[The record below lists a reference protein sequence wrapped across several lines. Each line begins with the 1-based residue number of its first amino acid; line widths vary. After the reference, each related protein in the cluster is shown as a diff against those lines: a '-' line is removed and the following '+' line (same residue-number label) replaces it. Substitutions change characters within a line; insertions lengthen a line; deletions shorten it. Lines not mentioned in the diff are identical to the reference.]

1 MAKGNKGGKMH
12 MTGRALAIAMLCCV
26 IYSAMSINDPS
37 DRIYLLHS
45 DILYKNYQDPRAEVL
60 VGHVKLS
67 HKGCIMYCDSAKF
80 YRDDNSFDAFGN
92 VKMLQGDT
100 LTLTSDTL
108 FYEGENLTA
117 KARGNVVL
125 THHKTRLLT
134 DHLDYDRMYGVGM
147 YMQGG
152 TLYDDDNVL
161 NSRWGQYT
169 PSTHESFFTDN
180 VNLENP
186 SFTLISDTLFYNTQT
201 KVARIVSPTNI
212 ETDDSTF
219 VYGMRGCYNTNT
231 GEADLTDRSYII
243 KDMRRII
250 GDSLHYNKEKHFS
263 EGFNN
268 VVINDDENMCI
279 LYGDLCQ
286 YDNQTGYAMATDKAL
301 LKEYSQG
308 DTAYVH
314 ADTLKMFTYDL
325 GTDSVTRTI
334 HAYHK
339 VKLYRSDVQAVC
351 DSMVSVQKDSCT
363 YLFGQPILW
372 NGGQQLFGETIHVF
386 NNDSTVRLIH
396 VINQAMAIEQTD
408 SVTFNEVSSR
418 EMYSYFTNGQ
428 IDRNEAHG
436 NVYVIYYV
444 TEDKGQTKLFMNYSE
459 TTKMI
464 MFMQNK
470 KIEHIWMP
478 AATCSLYPVLQIPPD
493 KKHLKGFAWF
503 DYVRPTDPD
512 DVFNWRGKSAENVLV
527 AEKKHNVPLQKLN
540 KNGRPTQ
547 QQSPESSQ
555 MSDQT
560 APSDRSDQSDSSA
573 TSDSSVQSASSDS
586 SSQSQ

>member
-1 MAKGNKGGKMH
+1 MNTA
-12 MTGRALAIAMLCCV
+12 GRALAITMLCCV
-26 IYSAMSINDPS
+26 IITATSTNDPK

-80 YRDDNSFDAFGN
+80 YRDDNSFDAFGH
-92 VKMLQGDT
+92 VRMLQGDT
-100 LTLTSDTL
+100 LSLTSDTL
-108 FYEGENLTA
+108 FYEGDNLTA

-125 THHKTRLLT
+125 THHKTRLHT
-134 DHLDYDRMYGVGM
+134 NHLDYDRMYGVGM

-186 SFTLISDTLFYNTQT
+186 SFTLLSDTLFYNTQT

-219 VYGMRGCYNTNT
+219 VYGMRGSYNTNT
-231 GEADLTDRSYII
+231 GEADLTERSYII

-250 GDSLHYNKEKHFS
+250 GDSLHYDKEKHFS

-279 LYGDLCQ
+279 LYGDRCQ
-286 YDNQTGYAMATDKAL
+286 YDNLTGYAMATDRAL
-301 LKEYSQG
+301 IKEYSQG

-314 ADTLKMFTYDL
+314 ADTLKMFTYDM

-372 NGGQQLFGETIHVF
+372 NEGQQLFGETIHVF
-386 NNDSTVRLIH
+386 NNDSTIRLIH

-418 EMYSYFTNGQ
+418 EMYSYFTDGQ
-428 IDRNEAHG
+428 LTRNEAHG
-436 NVYVIYYV
+436 NVYVIYFV
-444 TEDKGQTKLFMNYSE
+444 TEDKGRTKLFMNYSE

-464 MFMQNK
+464 MFMQDR

-503 DYVRPTDPD
+503 DYVRPTDPE
-512 DVFNWRGKSAENVLV
+512 DVFNWRGKSAESVLV
-527 AEKKHNVPLQKLN
+527 AERKHNVPLQKLN
-540 KNGRPTQ
+540 KGGLPTQ
-547 QQSPESSQ
+547 QRSQQSTEASEPSETTDSSE
-555 MSDQT
+555 T
-560 APSDRSDQSDSSA
+560 TEPSDSSE
-573 TSDSSVQSASSDS
+573 SSEISGFSESSESSES
-586 SSQSQ
+586 SSPQ

>member
-1 MAKGNKGGKMH
+1 
-12 MTGRALAIAMLCCV
+12 MLNMMPA
-26 IYSAMSINDPS
+26 Y
-37 DRIYLLHS
+37 
-45 DILYKNYQDPRAEVL
+45 
-60 VGHVKLS
+60 
-67 HKGCIMYCDSAKF
+67 
-80 YRDDNSFDAFGN
+80 
-92 VKMLQGDT
+92 
-100 LTLTSDTL
+100 
-108 FYEGENLTA
+108 
-117 KARGNVVL
+117 
-125 THHKTRLLT
+125 
-134 DHLDYDRMYGVGM
+134 
-147 YMQGG
+147 
-152 TLYDDDNVL
+152 
-161 NSRWGQYT
+161 
-169 PSTHESFFTDN
+169 
-180 VNLENP
+180 
-186 SFTLISDTLFYNTQT
+186 
-201 KVARIVSPTNI
+201 
-212 ETDDSTF
+212 
-219 VYGMRGCYNTNT
+219 
-231 GEADLTDRSYII
+231 
-243 KDMRRII
+243 
-250 GDSLHYNKEKHFS
+250 S

-286 YDNQTGYAMATDKAL
+286 YDNQTGYAMTTDKAL

-560 APSDRSDQSDSSA
+560 APSDRSDQSDSSV

>member
-1 MAKGNKGGKMH
+1 MSRRIIGCRMNAV
-12 MTGRALAIAMLCCV
+12 GRALAMAMLACF
-26 IYSAMSINDPS
+26 ILSAMPS
-37 DRIYLLHS
+37 AGPDDRIYLLHS

-80 YRDDNSFDAFGN
+80 YRDDNSFDAFGH

-100 LTLTSDTL
+100 LTLVSDTL
-108 FYEGENLTA
+108 FYEGDNLTA

-125 THHKTRLLT
+125 THHKTRLHT
-134 DHLDYDRMYGVGM
+134 NHLDYDRMYGVGM
-147 YMQGG
+147 YMRGG

-201 KVARIVSPTNI
+201 KIARIVSPTNI

-219 VYGMRGCYNTNT
+219 VYGMRGNYNTNT

-250 GDSLHYNKEKHFS
+250 GDSLHYDKKRHFS
-263 EGFNN
+263 EGYRN

-286 YDNQTGYAMATDKAL
+286 YDNLTGYAMATDRAL
-301 LKEYSQG
+301 IKEYSQG

-314 ADTLKMFTYDL
+314 ADTLKMFTYNM

-351 DSMVSVQKDSCT
+351 DSMVSIQKDSCT

-372 NGGQQLFGETIHVF
+372 NEGQQLFGETIHVF
-386 NNDSTVRLIH
+386 NNDSTIRLIH

-408 SVTFNEVSSR
+408 STTFNEVASR
-418 EMYSYFTNGQ
+418 EMYSYFTDGQ
-428 IDRNEAHG
+428 ITRNEAHG

-444 TEDKGQTKLFMNYSE
+444 TEDKGRNKLFMNYSE

-464 MFMQNK
+464 MYMQNK

-503 DYVRPTDPD
+503 DYVRPSDPD
-512 DVFNWRGKSAENVLV
+512 DVYNWRGKFKESVLV
-527 AEKKHNVPLQKLN
+527 MERKHNVPLQKLN
-540 KNGRPTQ
+540 KNGAPANGQPAEQTDTSGLPEASEPSE
-547 QQSPESSQ
+547 QSE
-555 MSDQT
+555 
-560 APSDRSDQSDSSA
+560 PSGASEPSEPSELSDSPK
-573 TSDSSVQSASSDS
+573 
-586 SSQSQ
+586 